1 MFCAQQGIAFRGHR
15 ETQVLDLSVNVG
27 NFRSL
32 VRLLSRHIAVVRD
45 RLESGPKN
53 ASWLGH
59 DIQNELVSVM
69 AKWVLSK
76 IIAEV
81 KNARYYTIIAD
92 ETKDVSK
99 SEQLTIVLRYVYGG
113 SVYEHFLG
121 FVEAKSLNASAL
133 TQYILDQ
140 LSNLELSINNCIS
153 QCYDGASVMSGCCN
167 GVATKILEKNP
178 KAIYIHCWAHQL
190 NLVLVGSCKIV
201 AAASDF
207 FALLQ
212 ALYVFMSS
220 SVPHSMFIDKQSENT
235 RDRHIIQLKKLSD
248 TRWSCRHASIK
259 AVTMTIS
266 CIISTLQELSMT
278 SSNSSSR
285 AVEARGLLFQIKYFE
300 FLLCLVM
307 FEKIFSITGKLSDLL
322 QAESLSYAAAASCIQ
337 ATKETISGLRSEG
350 NWQKIWDDA
359 VKIADKHAISVSR
372 PTRNRALPARLSDS
386 VVTETVGNRQMVLD
400 EHRVAT
406 YYSTIDTILEEMNRR
421 FSTSSLALLNA
432 MEALLPNSEK
442 FLDVSTLLPFLNHY
456 EIDVTEV
463 EVEVTLAKTFLSES
477 STDLNAVHE
486 VYNAFLP
493 AEQCFPCL
501 LKTFKIAMTIGV
513 STASAERSFS
523 SLRRLKTYLRSTLS
537 QDHLSD
543 LALLYIERDI
553 SGQLWDHLDENML
566 LFSQKHS
573 NSRIQLV

>member
-1 MFCAQQGIAFRGHR
+1 
-15 ETQVLDLSVNVG
+15 
-27 NFRSL
+27 
-32 VRLLSRHIAVVRD
+32 
-45 RLESGPKN
+45 
-53 ASWLGH
+53 
-59 DIQNELVSVM
+59 
-69 AKWVLSK
+69 
-76 IIAEV
+76 
-81 KNARYYTIIAD
+81 
-92 ETKDVSK
+92 
-99 SEQLTIVLRYVYGG
+99 
-113 SVYEHFLG
+113 
-121 FVEAKSLNASAL
+121 
-133 TQYILDQ
+133 
-140 LSNLELSINNCIS
+140 
-153 QCYDGASVMSGCCN
+153 
-167 GVATKILEKNP
+167 
-178 KAIYIHCWAHQL
+178 
-190 NLVLVGSCKIV
+190 
-201 AAASDF
+201 
-207 FALLQ
+207 
-212 ALYVFMSS
+212 
-220 SVPHSMFIDKQSENT
+220 
-235 RDRHIIQLKKLSD
+235 
-248 TRWSCRHASIK
+248 
-259 AVTMTIS
+259 
-266 CIISTLQELSMT
+266 
-278 SSNSSSR
+278 
-285 AVEARGLLFQIKYFE
+285 
-300 FLLCLVM
+300 
-307 FEKIFSITGKLSDLL
+307 
-322 QAESLSYAAAASCIQ
+322 
-337 ATKETISGLRSEG
+337 
-350 NWQKIWDDA
+350 
-359 VKIADKHAISVSR
+359 
-372 PTRNRALPARLSDS
+372 
-386 VVTETVGNRQMVLD
+386 MVLD

-477 STDLNAVHE
+477 SIDLNAVHE